1 MAKRPNLGVAWI
13 IPTKKKPITYSTND
27 VSFSIEVY
35 VSILNEQGIRCT
47 PHSLL
52 EYFKENKLVGLYE
65 EKRIMQA
72 YIDSGFGDIEFQI
85 SEHGFIT
92 IERVK
97 R

>member
-1 MAKRPNLGVAWI
+1 MAKRPKLGVSWVV
-13 IPTKKKPITYSTND
+13 PTKKKPIAYSTND

>member
-1 MAKRPNLGVAWI
+1 MSAASARVSAPAAAES
-13 IPTKKKPITYSTND
+13 PAPTND

-72 YIDSGFGDIEFQI
+72 HIDSGFGDIEFQI

>member
-1 MAKRPNLGVAWI
+1 MAKKQIRDVAWV
-13 IPTKKKPITYSTND
+13 IPTKKKPIAYSSND
-27 VSFSIEVY
+27 VSFCIELY

-47 PHSLL
+47 PYSLL
-52 EYFKENKLVGLYE
+52 EYFTENKLVGLYE
-65 EKRIMQA
+65 EKRILQA

-85 SEHGFIT
+85 SERGFIT

>member
-1 MAKRPNLGVAWI
+1 MAKRPNLGVSWI
-13 IPTKKKPITYSTND
+13 IPTKKKPIAYSTND

-47 PHSLL
+47 PYSLL

>member
-1 MAKRPNLGVAWI
+1 MAKRPNLGVSWI
-13 IPTKKKPITYSTND
+13 VPTKKKPIAYSTND
-27 VSFSIEVY
+27 ASFCIELY
-35 VSILNEQGIRCT
+35 ISILIEQGIRCT
-47 PHSLL
+47 PYSLL

-65 EKRIMQA
+65 EKRILQA

-85 SEHGFIT
+85 FKQGFIT